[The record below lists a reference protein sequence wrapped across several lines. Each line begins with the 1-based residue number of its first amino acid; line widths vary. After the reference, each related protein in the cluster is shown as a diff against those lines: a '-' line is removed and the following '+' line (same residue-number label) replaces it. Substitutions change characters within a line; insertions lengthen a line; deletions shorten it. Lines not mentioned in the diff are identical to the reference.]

1 MEPGP
6 DQAVIRPAVSPVRV
20 IRLGGAAG
28 KTGKGAESECL
39 KKKKK

>member
-20 IRLGGAAG
+20 IRLGDPLVRLE
-28 KTGKGAESECL
+28 KEQNQNV
-39 KKKKK
+39 